1 VKRVRNGLLEA
12 WLRLAA
18 RLAPPE
24 DRERWLEEWRGE
36 LQEARARGLSAVR
49 LLAWAI
55 GVGTAAIRFRGEEM
69 SMDGWGKEV
78 RQALRGLLRRPGFAA
93 VAVLTLGLGIGANT
107 SVFSIVNGVLLRPL
121 PYPEPQE
128 LVMVTSAFP
137 GLDFA
142 QFWVS
147 PPEYLELQER
157 ARSFSSIGAFR
168 QGQVNVGGGDRPERV
183 TSATASASLFE
194 ALGVTPS
201 QGRPYNA
208 QEDLPGADPVVVIS
222 HELWQRAFGGDASL
236 VGRTILV
243 SGVSRTVVGIMPPG
257 FDLHEAGIELWLPL
271 AIDPAN
277 RTQQRSSH
285 YLYLVGRLAPGITLE
300 SASAELASLV
310 AGWDQ
315 LNPETH
321 SPDPE
326 NHPMQMTS
334 LQEEIVGGV
343 RQALFLLLGA
353 VGFVLLIACA
363 NVANLLLVRAEDRHK
378 EVAVRVAMGAG
389 RLQLLRQLLTEGLL
403 LAVLGSAVGLL
414 MAWLSLEGLRA
425 LAPGDIPRLGE
436 ISLDGRVLFFTTA
449 VALAT
454 GAIFGLAPIRH
465 VTRGSPAGGLGEG
478 QRTTAGGARLRLR
491 TLLVTSEMALA
502 LMLAVG
508 AGLLVRSFQALTS
521 VDPGFDSEGVL
532 TFQLALPTAE
542 YPQLPEVVAFH
553 ERLRDE
559 LAAIPGVQ
567 QAATMTGLPPL
578 RDLNAND
585 TEFEGVE
592 RTENGPPHNVDFYQ
606 VASTDYLSTMEIEV
620 REGRGFLPADQA
632 DAIPVVL
639 VNETLAQRFYPGQ
652 SAVGRRIRPCCGD
665 AIPWFEIV
673 GVVEDVKQAGLSAPA
688 GTELYFHVPQGA
700 QIGVRTFNVVMRT
713 AGSPEALAASAREV
727 VGRLNPSLP
736 LANVRSMDVVLA
748 GARARPRFITLVLGG
763 FAALALILAAVGT
776 YGVMSYSVAQRSK
789 EMGIRMALGA
799 ERSSVLR
806 LVMRQGLAV
815 TAAGIGLG
823 LVGAW
828 ALTGL
833 LQGLLF
839 EVAPRDLA
847 TFVAGPALLGLVALG
862 ALWIPARRA
871 TRVSPTEV
879 LRNE

>member
-1 VKRVRNGLLEA
+1 M
-12 WLRLAA
+12 
-18 RLAPPE
+18 APPE

-36 LQEARARGLSAVR
+36 LQDARGRGVSGVR
-49 LLAWAI
+49 LMAWAI
-55 GVGTAAIRFRGEEM
+55 GVGTAAIRFRGEET

-78 RQALRGLLRRPGFAA
+78 RHALRGLLRRPGFAL

-121 PYPEPQE
+121 PYPEPEE

-137 GLDFA
+137 GLNFA
-142 QFWVS
+142 KFWVS

-157 ARSFSSIGAFR
+157 AKSFRALGAFR
-168 QGQVNVGGGDRPERV
+168 QGQANVGGGSQPERV
-183 TSATASASLFE
+183 TSAIASASLFE
-194 ALGVTPS
+194 ALNVTPAR
-201 QGRPYNA
+201 GRFYNA

-222 HELWQRAFGGDASL
+222 HELWQRAFGEDPSL
-236 VGRTILV
+236 VGRTIIV
-243 SGVSRTVVGIMPPG
+243 GGVSRTVVGIMPPG
-257 FDLHEAGIELWLPL
+257 FDVHEAGIELWQPL
-271 AIDPAN
+271 ALDPAN
-277 RTQQRSSH
+277 RTQRGSH
-285 YLYLVGRLAPGITLE
+285 YLYLVGRLAPGVSVQ
-300 SASAELASLV
+300 SAQAELTGLV
-310 AGWDQ
+310 QGWAQ
-315 LNPETH
+315 LNPDTH
-321 SPDPE
+321 VPNPE

-343 RQALFLLLGA
+343 RQALLLLLGA

-389 RLQLLRQLLTEGLL
+389 RLRLLRQLLTEGLVL
-403 LAVLGSAVGLL
+403 SVLGSAVGLL

-425 LAPGDIPRLGE
+425 MAPGDIPRLAE
-436 ISLDGRVLFFTTA
+436 ISLDGRVLFFTTL

-465 VTRGSPAGGLGEG
+465 VTRGSPAGGLAEG

-542 YPQLPEVVAFH
+542 YPQVTEVVAFH
-553 ERLRDE
+553 ERLLDE

-567 QAATMTGLPPL
+567 QAATMTGLPPM

-592 RTENGPPHNVDFYQ
+592 QTEDGPPHNVDFYQ
-606 VASTDYLSTMEIEV
+606 TVSAEYLATMRIEL
-620 REGRGFLPADQA
+620 REGRGFLPSDQP

-639 VNETLAQRFYPGQ
+639 VNETLADRFYPGQ
-652 SAVGRRIRPCCGD
+652 SAIGRRIRPCCGD
-665 AIPWFEIV
+665 AIPWFEIA

-688 GTELYFHVPQGA
+688 GTELYFHVPQAA
-700 QIGVRTFNVVMRT
+700 QIGVRTFNVVLRT
-713 AGSPEALAASAREV
+713 GGSPEALAAPAREAV
-727 VGRLNPSLP
+727 RRLNPSLP
-736 LANVRSMDVVLA
+736 LANVRSMDAVLS
-748 GARARPRFITLVLGG
+748 GARARPRFLTMVLGG
-763 FAALALILAAVGT
+763 FAALALVLAAVGT
-776 YGVMSYSVAQRSK
+776 YGVMSYTVAQRSK

-823 LVGAW
+823 LAGAW

-871 TRVSPTEV
+871 TLVSPTEV
-879 LRNE
+879 LRQE